1 MELIKAIIAI
11 LFYQA
16 EPITVKRLSALLKRT
31 EGEVRDVILLLP
43 ERLKDTGIMLM
54 QNGDEVTLGTA
65 PEASSL
71 IEGITKEELS
81 KDLSKSSLETLSIV
95 LYKGPITRSEIDY
108 IRGVNSTFILR
119 NLLIRGLVEKVD
131 NPNDQ
136 RSFLYKPTFQL
147 LEYMGVPDVKELPDY
162 HDAIV
167 QLGSFVATKQE
178 EEKAA
183 DTTVVSNE
191 AIVEDGNEEMN
202 AEIIDVAR
210 AMEMTDQELV
220 EEADIS
226 EEDEA
231 GGGFDD
237 AQLQA
242 HTEADRTEETP

>member
-1 MELIKAIIAI
+1 MELVKAIIAI

-16 EPITVKRLSALLKRT
+16 EPIAVKRLSALLKRT
-31 EGEVRDVILLLP
+31 EGEVRDAITLLP
-43 ERLKDTGIMLM
+43 ERLKDTGIMLL

-71 IEGITKEELS
+71 IESITKEELS

-162 HDAIV
+162 HDAIA
-167 QLGSFVATKQE
+167 QLGAFVAAKQE
-178 EEKAA
+178 EEKTA
-183 DTTVVSNE
+183 DTTVTVTEALAEDECADNE
-191 AIVEDGNEEMN
+191 IV
-202 AEIIDVAR
+202 DVAR
-210 AMEMTDQELV
+210 TMEMTDQELV
-220 EEADIS
+220 GEADIL

-231 GGGFDD
+231 GGGYDD

-242 HTEADRTEETP
+242 HTEANRTEETL